1 MPASPDNER
10 GYWESNLIASLNDE
24 LLAAGRSDWT
34 DWRRFNQD
42 LVDPRILETL
52 RRRAKAALLVE
63 FGAEP
68 LPVLKDPRICRLF
81 GFWSS
86 LIEELGWSVRA
97 VLSLRA
103 PLEVALSLY
112 KRDRIPLSQGCLIW
126 LRYVLDAE
134 LETRNK
140 PRAFVGW
147 SEFLIDRRS
156 TLERVGKQ
164 LELDWPR
171 WSDEALS
178 EVDEFVTPDQR
189 HQSVSETDLQIHPAV
204 SGVVREAHAA
214 LLSLIHDPANAEVQT
229 RLDEVRG
236 RFEEAAAIFDRPLFD
251 LNEAGLRWKQRTLA
265 ERQEFAR
272 RLEAVQVDLVQ
283 VLAARDDL
291 QAARDGLE
299 VELAL
304 ARDQAASLA
313 AARDQLAAESAAEL
327 AALTEALAKER
338 GAFEVTLSKANKRL
352 ERLEEALVYMAD
364 RYARVSRAS
373 GSQLRGKRGPKS
385 LSEQLQAIRQSIFF
399 DQEYYLDAC
408 ADVRSL
414 GIDPSLHYL
423 LYGAKE
429 GRDPGPLF
437 STRRYLE
444 RFPDVASAGVNPL
457 AHYELSGRAE
467 KRSIFYAEA
476 ERPESDGPEQV

>member
-24 LLAAGRSDWT
+24 FLAAGGSDWT

-52 RRRAKAALLVE
+52 RKRAKAALLVE
-63 FGAEP
+63 FGAGS
-68 LPVLKDPRICRLF
+68 LPVVKDPRICRLF

-86 LIEELGWSVRA
+86 LIEELGWSIRA
-97 VLSLRA
+97 VVSLRA
-103 PLEVALSLY
+103 PLEVAMSLY

-126 LRYVLDAE
+126 LRHVLDAE
-134 LETRNK
+134 LETRDK
-140 PRAFVGW
+140 PRAFIGW
-147 SEFLIDRRS
+147 SEFLLDKRS

-171 WSDEALS
+171 WSDEALA

-189 HQSVSETDLQIHPAV
+189 HQAIPEADLDIHPAV
-204 SGVVREAHAA
+204 TGVVREAHDA
-214 LLSLIHDPANAEVQT
+214 LLSLIHDPANPEVQT

-236 RFEEAAAIFDRPLFD
+236 RFEEAAAIFDGALFD
-251 LNEAGLRWKQRTLA
+251 VNEEGRRWQWRTLA
-265 ERQEFAR
+265 ERHEFAR
-272 RLEAVQVDLVQ
+272 RLEAVQVELVQ
-283 VLAARDDL
+283 VLAARDGL
-291 QAARDGLE
+291 QA
-299 VELAL
+299 ELSL

-313 AARDQLAAESAAEL
+313 AARDQLAAEL
-327 AALTEALAKER
+327 AALAEALAKER
-338 GAFEVTLSKANKRL
+338 GEFEVDLSNANKRL
-352 ERLEEALVYMAD
+352 DRLEEALAYMAD
-364 RYARVSRAS
+364 RYARLSRAS
-373 GSQLRGKRGPKS
+373 GAELRGKKGPKS
-385 LSEQLQAIRQSIFF
+385 LSEQLHAIRQSIFF
-399 DQEYYLDAC
+399 DEEYYLDAC

-414 GIDPSLHYL
+414 GMDPSLHYL

-444 RFPDVASAGVNPL
+444 RFPDVASTGVNPL

-467 KRSIFYAEA
+467 KRSI
-476 ERPESDGPEQV
+476 S

>member
-24 LLAAGRSDWT
+24 FLAAGGSDWT

-52 RRRAKAALLVE
+52 RKRAKAALLVE

-126 LRYVLDAE
+126 LRHVLDAE
-134 LETRNK
+134 LETRDM
-140 PRAFVGW
+140 PRAFIGW
-147 SEFLIDRRS
+147 SEFLLDKRS

-171 WSDEALS
+171 WSDEALA
-178 EVDEFVTPDQR
+178 EVDKFVTPDQR

-204 SGVVREAHAA
+204 SGVAREAYAA
-214 LLSLIHDPANAEVQT
+214 LLSLIHDPANLEVQT

-236 RFEEAAAIFDRPLFD
+236 RFEEAAAIFDGALFD
-251 LNEAGLRWKQRTLA
+251 VNEEGRRWQWRTLA
-265 ERQEFAR
+265 ERHEFAR
-272 RLEAVQVDLVQ
+272 RLEAVQVELVH
-283 VLAARDDL
+283 VLASRDDL
-291 QAARDGLE
+291 QAALE
-299 VELAL
+299 QSQVELSH
-304 ARDQAASLA
+304 ARNEAASLA
-313 AARDQLAAESAAEL
+313 AARDQLAAL
-327 AALTEALAKER
+327 AEALAKER
-338 GAFEVTLSKANKRL
+338 GEFEVDLSNANKRL
-352 ERLEEALVYMAD
+352 DRLEEALAYMAD
-364 RYARVSRAS
+364 RYARLSRAS
-373 GSQLRGKRGPKS
+373 GAELRGKKGPKS
-385 LSEQLQAIRQSIFF
+385 LSEQLHAIRQSIFF
-399 DQEYYLDAC
+399 DEEYYLDAC

-414 GIDPSLHYL
+414 GMDPSLHYL

-444 RFPDVASAGVNPL
+444 RFPDVAAIGVNPL

-467 KRSIFYAEA
+467 KRSI
-476 ERPESDGPEQV
+476 S